1 MKKFSIYALALA
13 LGAMTFTS
21 CEDAFG
27 DFLNKQPSNE
37 LTKGEVLGD
46 WALLV
51 QFHNDTYNFLRHGAL
66 RINRSW
72 LDAATDLAESS
83 IQTSGTRTT
92 LNIKVRPVFSEPIS
106 FGKCFC
112 VMVLYLW

>member
-66 RINRSW
+66 MQPPTWLNRVS
-72 LDAATDLAESS
+72 
-83 IQTSGTRTT
+83 
-92 LNIKVRPVFSEPIS
+92 RPP
-106 FGKCFC
+106 GPAQP
-112 VMVLYLW
+112 

>member
-37 LTKGEVLGD
+37 LTKGEVLG
-46 WALLV
+46 
-51 QFHNDTYNFLRHGAL
+51 
-66 RINRSW
+66 
-72 LDAATDLAESS
+72 
-83 IQTSGTRTT
+83 
-92 LNIKVRPVFSEPIS
+92 PVGSVPQ
-106 FGKCFC
+106 
-112 VMVLYLW
+112 

>member
-1 MKKFSIYALALA
+1 MKKFSIYALAIAMGVMTLA
-13 LGAMTFTS
+13 S

-46 WALLV
+46 WALLA
-51 QFHNDTYNFLRHGAL
+51 QFHNDTYNFLRNGAL
-66 RINRSW
+66 RINNSW
-72 LDAATDLAESS
+72 LDAATDLAETS

-92 LNIKVRPVFSEPIS
+92 FNIGNYYGPGASAE
-106 FGKCFC
+106 
-112 VMVLYLW
+112 LTDTWEHY